1 VSTEQAVPGVTFVP
15 DIEELVQQSD
25 HLVLAAPATESTR
38 HIVNRAL
45 LKRARPGLHIINVA
59 RGSLIDDE
67 ALLEA
72 LDDGL
77 IGQASLDVT
86 EPEPLPAGHRFYS
99 HPRVRLSPHTS
110 AISSHNTA
118 ELARKFTRN
127 FEAFMAG
134 AALEDLVDI
143 HRGY

>member
-1 VSTEQAVPGVTFVP
+1 VPGVSFVS
-15 DIEELVQQSD
+15 DIGELVQQSD

-45 LKRARPGLHIINVA
+45 LKRAKPGLHIINVA
-59 RGSLIDDE
+59 RGSLIDDD

-72 LDDGL
+72 LDQGL

-86 EPEPLPAGHRFYS
+86 EPEPLPASHRFYS

-110 AISSHNTA
+110 AIGSHNTD
-118 ELARKFTRN
+118 ELAHKFVRN
-127 FEAFMAG
+127 FEALRTG
-134 AALEDLVDI
+134 ATLEDVVDVQ
-143 HRGY
+143 RGY